1 MRQCESMSSEGT
13 KTSFW
18 HFLYEN
24 GQIFVFLYSST
35 WFEITMYDL
44 VVLRFR
50 QEDWTKGEPMNRKLI
65 GGHT

>member
-24 GQIFVFLYSST
+24 GHIFVFCLQVLGLKLLCMI
-35 WFEITMYDL
+35 WLFLGLGKKIEI
-44 VVLRFR
+44 
-50 QEDWTKGEPMNRKLI
+50 
-65 GGHT
+65 